1 LASNP
6 DNAKVFN
13 DIDTSLFAVC
23 LDDYSS
29 SQDLDRAHRNMSHGQ
44 NAYNRWFDKGTQIIV
59 ETNGAAGVNGE
70 HSPVDAVVPL
80 RMMDD
85 VLLK

>member
-1 LASNP
+1 MASSP
-6 DNAKVFN
+6 GNAKVFN

-23 LDDYSS
+23 LDNYSS
-29 SQDLDRAHRNMSHGQ
+29 SQDLDKAHRNMAHGQ